1 MYSDTMADFS
11 PSGSDSEAAPER
23 RKQHTRDC
31 ALCSKPLPKRAFSG
45 NQWRKGPSAAACTA
59 CVQARED
66 PRQVPR
72 QKANVS
78 QSAREEVSRQGQGR
92 QVAGKRQAAA
102 DPRPAAAPPTVRK
115 FNPNSRTSST
125 TLSQITKSRF
135 ADLPVGVEIR
145 RACAEILGYEHMSKV
160 QEQTIEVRVQQNRKN
175 LYGSRYVRS
184 LFTTVSI

>member
-11 PSGSDSEAAPER
+11 PGGSDCEAPSES
-23 RKQHTRDC
+23 RKQHMRNCT
-31 ALCSKPLPKRAFSG
+31 LCFKPLPKRAFSG

-72 QKANVS
+72 QKTNVS
-78 QSAREEVSRQGQGR
+78 QGAGEEVSRQAQGQGQGR
-92 QVAGKRQAAA
+92 QIAGKRPAAA
-102 DPRPAAAPPTVRK
+102 EPRPAAAPPAVRK

-125 TLSQITKSRF
+125 TLSQITQSKF

-160 QEQTIEVRVQQNRKN
+160 QEQTIEVRVEQNR
-175 LYGSRYVRS
+175 
-184 LFTTVSI
+184 